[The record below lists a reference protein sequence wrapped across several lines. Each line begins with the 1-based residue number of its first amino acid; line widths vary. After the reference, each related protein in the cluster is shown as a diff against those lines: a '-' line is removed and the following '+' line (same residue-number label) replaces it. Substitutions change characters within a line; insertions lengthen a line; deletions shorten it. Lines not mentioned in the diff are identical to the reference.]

1 MSTLIGIFKE
11 KSVLKNFGIWVLILA
26 ILKVMLFDIADMA
39 IHYKFIAFIVLG
51 VILMIVSYFYSK
63 IKSKED

>member
-1 MSTLIGIFKE
+1 M
-11 KSVLKNFGIWVLILA
+11 ILA